1 MAKTAAPPAPK
12 PTESLTG
19 AQKGAVLCMALG
31 SEHAARVLKVLS
43 PGEVELVTREIAAM
57 PSVGSETVTAV
68 LEEFQ
73 NVSKAV
79 ESVAR
84 GGVEYAQQILESALG
99 ASRARAVLDRI
110 HEQIVDSGLKRLRM
124 AAPEVLAGILRGEHP
139 QTIALILAHLDVR
152 QASKVVEAMDLE
164 LAGDVLYRV
173 ARMEKISPEMLA
185 LVEAG
190 LSSKTDLTL
199 TEEMTL
205 SGGPEAVAKLLNFAP
220 GSLEKQLLE
229 VIGQRNTDIAGRI
242 EALMFVFEDLLFID
256 GRGIQRV
263 LRDVDAKE
271 LALALK
277 AASDDLKKHITSNM
291 SERAVGALEEE
302 IEVLGPVRVRDV
314 EAAHTRIIEVVRG
327 LEQSGELMIRKNGS
341 SDEIIA

>member
-1 MAKTAAPPAPK
+1 MAKPVNLRSKPA
-12 PTESLTG
+12 EALTG
-19 AQKGAVLCMALG
+19 AQKGAVLCMVLG
-31 SEHAARVLKVLS
+31 TESAARVLKVLS
-43 PGEVELVTREIAAM
+43 PKEVELVTREIAAL
-57 PSVGSETVTAV
+57 PSVGSEVV
-68 LEEFQ
+68 SSVMEEFQ
-73 NVSKAV
+73 HVAKAV

-84 GGVEYAQQILESALG
+84 GGVDYAQQILETALG
-99 ASRARAVLDRI
+99 STRARAVLDRI
-110 HEQIVDSGLKRLRM
+110 QEQMVDSGLKRLRK

-173 ARMEKISPEMLA
+173 ARMDKISPEMLA
-185 LVEAG
+185 MVEAG

-229 VIGQRNTDIAGRI
+229 AIGQRSSDIAGEI
-242 EALMFVFEDLLFID
+242 ENLMFVFEDLLLID
-256 GRGIQRV
+256 GRAIQRV
-263 LRDVDAKE
+263 LRDVDTKE

-277 AASDDLKKHITSNM
+277 AASDDLKRHILTNM
-291 SERAVGALEEE
+291 SERAASALEEE
-302 IEVLGPVRVRDV
+302 IEIMGPVRVRDV
-314 EAAHTRIIEVVRG
+314 EAAHTHIIEVVRS
-327 LEQSGELMIRKNGS
+327 LEQAGEIMIRKNGS
-341 SDEIIA
+341 NDEIIA

>member
-1 MAKTAAPPAPK
+1 MAKPVNLRSKAH
-12 PTESLTG
+12 ESLSG

-31 SEHAARVLKVLS
+31 SENAARVLKVLAPS
-43 PGEVELVTREIAAM
+43 EVELVTREIAGM
-57 PSVGSETVTAV
+57 PSVGSELVTAV
-68 LEEFQ
+68 LEEYQ

-84 GGVEYAQQILESALG
+84 GGVEYAQQILETALG
-99 ASRARAVLDRI
+99 ASRARAVLERI
-110 HEQIVDSGLKRLRM
+110 QEQIVDSGLKRLRK

-139 QTIALILAHLDVR
+139 QTIALILAHLDLR
-152 QASKVVEAMDLE
+152 QASKVVEAMDLD

-205 SGGPEAVAKLLNFAP
+205 SGGPAAVAKLLNFAP

-229 VIGQRNTDIAGRI
+229 AIGQRSSDIVGEI
-242 EALMFVFEDLLFID
+242 ESLMFVFEDLLLID

-263 LRDVDAKE
+263 LRDVDTKE

-277 AASDDLKKHITSNM
+277 AASDDLKKHIQTNM
-291 SERAVGALEEE
+291 SERASSALEEE
-302 IEVLGPVRVRDV
+302 IEVMGPVRVRDV
-314 EAAHTRIIEVVRG
+314 ETAHTHIIEIVRA
-327 LEQSGELMIRKNGS
+327 LEQSGEIMIRKNGS
-341 SDEIIA
+341 NDEIIA

>member
-1 MAKTAAPPAPK
+1 MAKAVNLRSKAN
-12 PTESLTG
+12 ESLTG

-31 SEHAARVLKVLS
+31 SESASRVLKVLS
-43 PGEVELVTREIAAM
+43 PSEVELVTREIAAL
-57 PSVGSETVTAV
+57 PSVGSDVVTAV

-84 GGVEYAQQILESALG
+84 GGVEYAQQILETALG
-99 ASRARAVLDRI
+99 SSRARAVLDRI
-110 HEQIVDSGLKRLRM
+110 QEQMVDSGLKRLRK

-173 ARMEKISPEMLA
+173 ARMDKISPEMLA

-229 VIGQRNTDIAGRI
+229 AIGQRSSDIAGQI
-242 EALMFVFEDLLFID
+242 ESLMFVFEDLLLID
-256 GRGIQRV
+256 GRGVQRV
-263 LRDVDAKE
+263 LRDVDTKE

-277 AASDDLKKHITSNM
+277 AASEDLKKHIISNM
-291 SERAVGALEEE
+291 SERAAGALEEE
-302 IEVLGPVRVRDV
+302 VEIMGPVRVRDV
-314 EAAHTRIIEVVRG
+314 EAAHTHIIEVVRA
-327 LEQSGELMIRKNGS
+327 LEQSGEIMIRKNGS
-341 SDEIIA
+341 NDEIIA

>member
-1 MAKTAAPPAPK
+1 MAKAVNLRSKAS
-12 PTESLTG
+12 ESQTG
-19 AQKGAVLCMALG
+19 PQKGAVLCMALG
-31 SEHAARVLKVLS
+31 SESASRVLKVLS
-43 PGEVELVTREIAAM
+43 PSEVELVTREIAGM
-57 PSVGSETVTAV
+57 PSVGSELVAAV

-73 NVSKAV
+73 HVSKAV

-99 ASRARAVLDRI
+99 TSRARAVLDRI
-110 HEQIVDSGLKRLRM
+110 QEQMVDSGLKRLRK

-152 QASKVVEAMDLE
+152 QASKVVEAMDLD

-173 ARMEKISPEMLA
+173 ARMDKISPEMLA

-229 VIGQRNTDIAGRI
+229 AIGQRSSDIAGEI
-242 EALMFVFEDLLFID
+242 ENLMFVFEDLLLID

-263 LRDVDAKE
+263 LRDVDTKE

-277 AASDDLKKHITSNM
+277 AASEDLKKHIVANM
-291 SERAVGALEEE
+291 SERASGALEEE
-302 IEVLGPVRVRDV
+302 IEIMGPVRVRDV
-314 EAAHTRIIEVVRG
+314 EAAHTHIIEIVRA
-327 LEQSGELMIRKNGS
+327 LEQSGEIMIRKNGS
-341 SDEIIA
+341 NDEIIA

>member
-1 MAKTAAPPAPK
+1 MAKAVNLRSKAQ
-12 PTESLTG
+12 ESLSG

-31 SEHAARVLKVLS
+31 SEHAARILKVLS
-43 PGEVELVTREIAAM
+43 PNEVELVTREIASM
-57 PSVGSETVTAV
+57 PLVGSELVTSV

-84 GGVEYAQQILESALG
+84 GGVDYAQQILETALG
-99 ASRARAVLDRI
+99 AGRARVVLDRI
-110 HEQIVDSGLKRLRM
+110 QEQIVDSGLKRLRK
-124 AAPEVLAGILRGEHP
+124 AAPEVLVGILRGEHP

-152 QASKVVEAMDLE
+152 QAAKVLEAMDIE

-173 ARMEKISPEMLA
+173 ARMDKISPEMLA

-205 SGGPEAVAKLLNFAP
+205 SGGPTAVAKLLNLAP

-229 VIGQRNTDIAGRI
+229 AIGQRSSDIAGEI
-242 EALMFVFEDLLFID
+242 ESLMFVFEDLLLID

-263 LRDVDAKE
+263 LRDVDTKE

-277 AASDDLKKHITSNM
+277 AASDELKKHLQSNM
-291 SERAVGALEEE
+291 SERAAGALEEE
-302 IEVLGPVRVRDV
+302 IEVMGPVRVRDV
-314 EAAHTRIIEVVRG
+314 EAAHARIIEIVRG
-327 LEQSGELMIRKNGS
+327 LEQSGEIMIRKNGS
-341 SDEIIA
+341 NDEIIA